1 MNDLL
6 QVAVSA
12 PGGLSR
18 WNRLKR
24 VKAKLSTTGAI
35 LQVKGKSDVLKDVS
49 IQPSCISNG

>member
-18 WNRLKR
+18 WNQLKR
-24 VKAKLSTTGAI
+24 AKAVLSTTGAI
-35 LQVKGKSDVLKDVS
+35 FPVKGKSDVLKDVS
-49 IQPSCISNG
+49 IELS